1 MGTRLG
7 SNATDIIALYDAA
20 WTVHSAHLPP
30 VHLQGSR
37 SSRKGYGGEWDDVQA
52 AVYGAGAIGSL
63 VGARLD
69 EAGISVQLIG
79 RQAQV
84 DAIRASGL
92 LVKGLVESRAVQ
104 LPAATT
110 LEGTPDV
117 ILLTVKSQD
126 VQDACR
132 DIARLASDATV
143 VTMQNGVRSD
153 REAAEIL
160 GPDRIVGCVLHI
172 SATYLEPGVVE
183 QNTREF
189 FQVGAPFTESAP
201 RVDAVLALLSPVF
214 RTELV
219 PDIARARWTKLMA
232 NLNNAIMAIT
242 GLPIGKALR
251 HPGLARLSIATIRE
265 GVRTAQLGGFGLD
278 QSRRARTFRLM
289 STLPMSLSYLTFRKR
304 LAGNFPA
311 DSTYGPST
319 LQSLKRGSSSEL
331 DYLNGE
337 IVKLGEQIGRPT
349 PYNTGLLEEGQGVF
363 ATGRNLSPEEL
374 LRHFKF

>member
-1 MGTRLG
+1 MPE
-7 SNATDIIALYDAA
+7 
-20 WTVHSAHLPP
+20 TV
-30 VHLQGSR
+30 V
-37 SSRKGYGGEWDDVQA
+37 
-52 AVYGAGAIGSL
+52 VYGAGAIGSL
-63 VGARLD
+63 VGARLHD
-69 EAGISVQLIG
+69 AGVSIQLIG
-79 RQAQV
+79 REAQV
-84 DAIRASGL
+84 DAIRANGL
-92 LVKGLVESRAVQ
+92 LVKGLQESHVVH
-104 LPAATT
+104 LPATTT
-110 LEGTPDV
+110 LDGTAEIV
-117 ILLTVKSQD
+117 LLTVKSQD

-132 DIARLASDATV
+132 AIAQTNSNATV

-160 GPDRIVGCVLHI
+160 GRDRIVGCVLNI

-189 FQVGAPFTESAP
+189 FQVGAPFPESAA
-201 RVDAVLALLSPVF
+201 RVDAVVGLLSPVL
-214 RTELV
+214 RTQFV
-219 PDIARARWTKLMA
+219 PDVARARWTKLMA

-289 STLPMSLSYLTFRKR
+289 STLPMSLSYRVFRSR

-311 DSTYGPST
+311 ESTYGPST
-319 LQSLKRGSSSEL
+319 LQSLRRGSSSEL

-337 IVKLGEQIGRPT
+337 IVTLGKQIGRPT
-349 PYNTGLLEEGQGVF
+349 PYNTGLLEQGRAVF

-374 LRHFKF
+374 LQQFRF

>member
-1 MGTRLG
+1 VE
-7 SNATDIIALYDAA
+7 I
-20 WTVHSAHLPP
+20 V
-30 VHLQGSR
+30 
-37 SSRKGYGGEWDDVQA
+37 
-52 AVYGAGAIGSL
+52 VYGAGAIGSL
-63 VGARLD
+63 VGARLH
-69 EAGISVQLIG
+69 ESGLRVQLIG
-79 RQAQV
+79 REAQV
-84 DAIRASGL
+84 GAIRANGL
-92 LVKGLVESRAVQ
+92 LVKGLAESQVVH

-110 LEGTPDV
+110 LDGAPDI

-132 DIARLASDATV
+132 VIAQLHSDATV

-153 REAAEIL
+153 GEAAESL
-160 GPDRIVGCVLHI
+160 GRDRIVGCVLNI

-189 FQVGAPFTESAP
+189 FQVGAPFPESAP
-201 RVDAVLALLSPVF
+201 RVDGVMSLLSPVL

-219 PDIARARWTKLMA
+219 PDIGRARWTKLMA

-289 STLPMSLSYLTFRKR
+289 STLPLSVSYLIFGNR

-337 IVKLGEQIGRPT
+337 IVTLGEKIGRPT
-349 PYNTGLLEEGQGVF
+349 PYNTGLLALGRAVF

-374 LRHFKF
+374 LRNFKF

>member
-1 MGTRLG
+1 MPGTVL
-7 SNATDIIALYDAA
+7 
-20 WTVHSAHLPP
+20 
-30 VHLQGSR
+30 
-37 SSRKGYGGEWDDVQA
+37 
-52 AVYGAGAIGSL
+52 VYGAGAIGGL
-63 VGARLD
+63 VGARLH
-69 EAGISVQLIG
+69 EAGVNVHLIG

-84 DAIRASGL
+84 DAIRAKGL
-92 LVKGLVESRAVQ
+92 LVKRLEESHVVH

-110 LEGTPDV
+110 LEATADV

-132 DIARLASDATV
+132 DIARLGSDATV

-160 GPDRIVGCVLHI
+160 GRNRIVGCVLNI
-172 SATYLEPGVVE
+172 SATYLEPGAVE
-183 QNTREF
+183 QNTRGL
-189 FQVGAPFTESAP
+189 FQLGAPFPESEP
-201 RVDAVLALLSPVF
+201 RVDAVLTLLSPVIK
-214 RTELV
+214 TELV
-219 PDIARARWTKLMA
+219 PDIVRARWTKLMA

-289 STLPMSLSYLTFRKR
+289 STLPMSLSYVVFGKR

-319 LQSLKRGSSSEL
+319 LQSLRRGSSSEL

-337 IVKLGEQIGRPT
+337 IVTLGEQIGRPT
-349 PYNTGLLEEGQGVF
+349 PYNTGLLEQGRAVF
-363 ATGRNLSPEEL
+363 AGARNLSPEEL

>member
-1 MGTRLG
+1 M
-7 SNATDIIALYDAA
+7 
-20 WTVHSAHLPP
+20 V
-30 VHLQGSR
+30 
-37 SSRKGYGGEWDDVQA
+37 
-52 AVYGAGAIGSL
+52 VYGAGAIGSL
-63 VGARLD
+63 VGARLH
-69 EAGISVQLIG
+69 EAGVSVQLIG
-79 RQAQV
+79 RKAQV
-84 DAIRASGL
+84 NAIRANGL
-92 LVKGLVESRAVQ
+92 QVKGLQELHVVQ
-104 LPAATT
+104 LPATT
-110 LEGTPDV
+110 SLDGPADI

-126 VQDACR
+126 VQDACLG
-132 DIARLASDATV
+132 IAQKNSDATV

-153 REAAEIL
+153 REAADIL
-160 GPDRIVGCVLHI
+160 GRGRIVGCVLNI

-189 FQVGAPFTESAP
+189 FQVGAPFPEAAA
-201 RVDAVLALLSPVF
+201 RVDSVVGLLSPAL
-214 RTELV
+214 RAEIA

-289 STLPMSLSYLTFRKR
+289 STLPMPLSYLTFRKR

-319 LQSLKRGSSSEL
+319 LQSLIRGSSSEL

-363 ATGRNLSPEEL
+363 ATGCNLSPEEL
-374 LRHFKF
+374 LQHFKF

>member
-1 MGTRLG
+1 M
-7 SNATDIIALYDAA
+7 IAHYHAA
-20 WTVHSAHLPP
+20 QTIHSSDCAP
-30 VHLQGSR
+30 VHLQVA
-37 SSRKGYGGEWDDVQA
+37 DVA
-52 AVYGAGAIGSL
+52 AQSNAAERGQLGVVEIVVYGAGAIGSL
-63 VGARLD
+63 VGARLH
-69 EAGISVQLIG
+69 EAGLSVQLIG
-79 RQAQV
+79 REAQV
-84 DAIRASGL
+84 DAIRANGL
-92 LVKGLVESRAVQ
+92 LVKGLAESHVVH

-110 LEGTPDV
+110 LDGAPDI

-126 VQDACR
+126 VRVACR
-132 DIARLASDATV
+132 VIAKLHSDATV

-153 REAAEIL
+153 REAADIL
-160 GPDRIVGCVLHI
+160 GPNRIVGCVLNI

-189 FQVGAPFTESAP
+189 FQVGAPFAESAA
-201 RVDAVLALLSPVF
+201 RVDAVLALLTPAL

-289 STLPMSLSYLTFRKR
+289 STLPMSLSYLIFGKR
-304 LAGNFPA
+304 LAGNFPP

-319 LQSLKRGSSSEL
+319 LQSIKRGSGSEL

-337 IVKLGEQIGRPT
+337 IVALGEQIGRPT
-349 PYNTGLLEEGQGVF
+349 PYNTGLLEQGRAVF
-363 ATGRNLSPEEL
+363 ATGRHKSSQAL
-374 LRHFKF
+374 LQHFRF

>member
-1 MGTRLG
+1 M
-7 SNATDIIALYDAA
+7 
-20 WTVHSAHLPP
+20 
-30 VHLQGSR
+30 Q
-37 SSRKGYGGEWDDVQA
+37 VQV
-52 AVYGAGAIGSL
+52 AVYGAGAIGGL
-63 VGARLD
+63 VGARLYD
-69 EAGISVQLIG
+69 AGVSVQLIG
-79 RQAQV
+79 REAQV
-84 DAIRASGL
+84 DAIRANGL
-92 LVKGLVESRAVQ
+92 LVKGLEEPHVVQ
-104 LPAATT
+104 LPATTT
-110 LEGTPDV
+110 LDGTADI

-132 DIARLASDATV
+132 TIAQNNSDSTV

-153 REAAEIL
+153 REAADIL
-160 GPDRIVGCVLHI
+160 GPNRIVGCVLNI

-189 FQVGAPFTESAP
+189 FQLGAPFPESAA
-201 RVDAVLALLSPVF
+201 RVASVVALLSPAL
-214 RTELV
+214 RTEIV

-251 HPGLARLSIATIRE
+251 HPGLQRLSIATIRE

-289 STLPMSLSYLTFRKR
+289 STLPMSLSYRVFRNR
-304 LAGNFPA
+304 LAGNFPP

-319 LQSLKRGSSSEL
+319 LQSIQRGSSSEL

-337 IVKLGEQIGRPT
+337 IVTLGKQIGRPT
-349 PYNTGLLEEGQGVF
+349 PYNSGLLEAGQAAF
-363 ATGRNLSPEEL
+363 ASHRYLVAEEL
-374 LRHFKF
+374 LKKFRF

>member
-1 MGTRLG
+1 MRLG
-7 SNATDIIALYDAA
+7 ENGQVEIL
-20 WTVHSAHLPP
+20 V
-30 VHLQGSR
+30 
-37 SSRKGYGGEWDDVQA
+37 YGG
-52 AVYGAGAIGSL
+52 GAIGSL
-63 VGARLD
+63 IGARLH
-69 EAGISVQLIG
+69 EARVSVELIG

-92 LVKGLVESRAVQ
+92 LVKGLEDSRTVH
-104 LPAATT
+104 LPAATA
-110 LEGTPDV
+110 LNGSPKIV
-117 ILLTVKSQD
+117 LLTVKSQD

-132 DIARLASDATV
+132 DIARLPSAATV

-160 GPDRIVGCVLHI
+160 GRDRIVGCVLNI

-183 QNTREF
+183 QNTREL
-189 FQVGAPFTESAP
+189 FQIGAPFPESAP
-201 RVDAVLALLSPVF
+201 RVDTVLALLSPVL

-251 HPGLARLSIATIRE
+251 HPGLTRLSIATIRE
-265 GVRTAQLGGFGLD
+265 GVKTAQLGGFGLD

-289 STLPMSLSYLTFRKR
+289 STLPMPLSYRIFGGR
-304 LAGNFPA
+304 LAGNFPP

-319 LQSLKRGSSSEL
+319 QQSLRRGSSSEL

-337 IVKLGEQIGRPT
+337 IVTLGERIGRPT
-349 PYNTGLLEEGQGVF
+349 PYNTGLLALGRAVF

-374 LRHFKF
+374 LRNFKF